1 VLTPKAAILPISD
14 TSGEIGRVR
23 RDFLH
28 ALKAYTELYNELSR
42 AGLNVPSIV
51 HSTVLRFKSAPKDYG
66 KFAADFAEAFRAV
79 TPVEIVVNELL
90 LTTETKP
97 YMREG
102 TVVRRFP
109 LAPD

>member
-1 VLTPKAAILPISD
+1 M
-14 TSGEIGRVR
+14 
-23 RDFLH
+23 
-28 ALKAYTELYNELSR
+28 
-42 AGLNVPSIV
+42 
-51 HSTVLRFKSAPKDYG
+51 RFKSAPKDYK
-66 KFAADFAEAFRAV
+66 KFAADFAEISHSV

-109 LAPD
+109 LAPI